1 MEKDLIESNEKVKQL
16 CETISRLE
24 LKLKDINNNL
34 ELSNAKCDQL
44 SKDNKK
50 LQSIEDDLSKQV
62 RFKKSVYYF
71 NICILI
77 LYLIFLDMFL
87 IAK

>member
-24 LKLKDINNNL
+24 LKLKDVNNKL
-34 ELSNAKCDQL
+34 ELSNTKCDQL

-50 LQSIEDDLSKQV
+50 LQGIEDDLSKQV
-62 RFKKSVYYF
+62 RFKNEVYYY
-71 NICILI
+71 NILI
-77 LYLIFLDMFL
+77 LYLMFLGMFL
-87 IAK
+87 ITK